1 MFISKLKIRSA
12 CKTHLTGKTTKVKQH
27 NKPKIM
33 TNTSDGF
40 TIGGFKTDRT
50 NEFEEGM
57 STSELNLK
65 LSLNIKIK
73 S

>member
-1 MFISKLKIRSA
+1 MHLIGTTEKLKQ
-12 CKTHLTGKTTKVKQH
+12 CK
-27 NKPKIM
+27 KPKIEI
-33 TNTSDGF
+33 SDGF

-57 STSELNLK
+57 STSELNLNLK
-65 LSLNIKIK
+65 LLNLEKKNMTTRHI